1 MNISI
6 IILAIINIVDSIT
19 SAAVTP
25 TLTFYVSM
33 LGGTKEQY
41 GLVIMSVGSLASLF
55 MMSVYGLW
63 VDCVLS
69 VFLLARN
76 QANIYF

>member
-41 GLVIMSVGSLASLF
+41 GLVMSVGSLASLF